1 MSVDMFLK
9 LDGIKGEAQDGKYP
23 DEIDVLS
30 WSWGMSQS
38 GTTHMGSGSG
48 AGKVSVQDISITK
61 YIDKSSPVLAQHCS
75 SGKHIAKG
83 TLIVRKAGEN
93 PLEYITINLK
103 DIIVSSV
110 ALGGTASDD
119 RLHETIAL
127 NFREFDYKYTTQ
139 TSKGAAGPQTEVKW
153 DIAKNAAA

>member
-1 MSVDMFLK
+1 MAVDIFLK
-9 LDGIKGEAQDGKYP
+9 LEGIKGEAQDGKFK

-30 WSWGMSQS
+30 WSWGMNQS

-48 AGKVSVQDISITK
+48 AGKVSVQDISLTK
-61 YIDKSSPVLAQHCS
+61 YIDKASPILAQHCS
-75 SGKHIAKG
+75 NGKHIAKG

-93 PLEYITINLK
+93 PLEYVTIDLK

-127 NFREFDYKYTTQ
+127 NFREFEYKYTTQ
-139 TSKGAAGPQTEVKW
+139 TAKGSAGPQTEVKW